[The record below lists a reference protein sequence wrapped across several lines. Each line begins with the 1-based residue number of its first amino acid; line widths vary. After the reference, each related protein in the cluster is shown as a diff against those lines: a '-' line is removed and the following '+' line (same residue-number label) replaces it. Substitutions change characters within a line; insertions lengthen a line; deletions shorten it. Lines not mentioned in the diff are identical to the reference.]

1 MAPLNTNLQA
11 FNLSVSTLLK
21 NPSHFLPNF
30 TISTFLD
37 FPEQIG
43 SHLLPSSASPI
54 STTTKP
60 KNADNEKPKRTP
72 KISALVLDKDNTL
85 CAPNTIAIPGAYMR
99 KLEQLRT
106 SPTSPFNL
114 HTNPHGVLI
123 VSNTAGSRPG
133 SKRYENEASD
143 LEDRLQHLRIPVF
156 RVVAPAPAPA
166 PAAGAGAEAQAG
178 MGTGARRKPF
188 CGPDVLA
195 WFRERGVVQSADE
208 IVVVGDR
215 LGTDTLMAAQM
226 GAWSVWCKDG
236 VRHGTAD
243 DGRQIDVD
251 YRGFLAKVETLLE
264 KYLRENKKV
273 RPRVPPGWECV

>member
-21 NPSHFLPNF
+21 NPSHFLPNL

-37 FPEQIG
+37 LPEQIG
-43 SHLLPSSASPI
+43 NHLLPSSPT
-54 STTTKP
+54 STTTTAAKTNLERE
-60 KNADNEKPKRTP
+60 KNGARNP

-85 CAPNTIAIPGAYMR
+85 CPPNTISIPAAYMR
-99 KLEQLRT
+99 KLELLRT
-106 SPTSPFNL
+106 SPTSPFNQ
-114 HTNPHGVLI
+114 HTNPDGVLI

-133 SKRYENEASD
+133 SARYENEARE
-143 LEDRLQHLRIPVF
+143 LEKALLHLRIPVF
-156 RVVAPAPAPA
+156 RVQAPSPSPS
-166 PAAGAGAEAQAG
+166 PAGAGAGE
-178 MGTGARRKPF
+178 GTGPRRKPF

-208 IVVVGDR
+208 IAVVGDR

-236 VRHGTAD
+236 VRHSASG
-243 DGRQIDVD
+243 DGDVD
-251 YRGFLAKVETLLE
+251 YRGFLAKAETVLE
-264 KYLRENKKV
+264 RYLRENRKV
-273 RPRVPPGWECV
+273 RPRVPPGWE